1 MRSMGS
7 DTAAA
12 YSTGCLTATDFGATV
27 ASVSEA
33 ALQIGAVLAP
43 TSARGD
49 DGAREIL
56 RARLQA
62 FTSALGVACGAPTA
76 PADFDDYPGL
86 LEGLYE
92 GKVDIAWLPPLVAM
106 RAAGG
111 GRAIPIALPVRRGIS
126 TFHSA
131 LYSLRGS
138 PIVRP
143 PDLVGVRAAWVDR
156 QSASG
161 YLVVRA
167 ALRAQG
173 VDLTTAFSDEKFLG
187 SHEAV
192 AEAVLGGTANVGA
205 TYLHHDARG
214 GGVWRSGWGSANVN
228 VVARVGPIPNDVIAA
243 GVHVPVARIRAVQ
256 QALLDGE
263 HPELGRTAK
272 ELLQADEFTAVES
285 EHLKPL
291 EDLLDFLEDRAR
303 PWRRSSPPP
312 SR

>member
-1 MRSMGS
+1 MS
-7 DTAAA
+7 DAP
-12 YSTGCLTATDFGATV
+12 L
-27 ASVSEA
+27 E
-33 ALQIGAVLAP
+33 IGAVLAP
-43 TSARGD
+43 TSVAAD
-49 DGAREIL
+49 DGSRAIL

-62 FTSALGVACGAPTA
+62 FADALGNASGSATA
-76 PADFDDYPGL
+76 PADFDDYPSL
-86 LEGLYE
+86 LSAMYE
-92 GKVDIAWLPPLVAM
+92 GKVDVAWLPPLVAM

-126 TFHSA
+126 SFHSA
-131 LYSLRGS
+131 LFSLAGS
-138 PIVRP
+138 PILRP
-143 PDLVGVRAAWVDR
+143 PDLVGVRVAWVDR

-173 VDLTTAFSDEKFLG
+173 VDLAAAFREEKFLG

-192 AEAVLGGTANVGA
+192 AEAVMTGTADVGA
-205 TYLHHDARG
+205 TYVHHDSRG
-214 GGVWRSGWGSANVN
+214 SGVWRAGWGAQSVN

-243 GVHVPVARIRAVQ
+243 GVHVEVARIKAVR
-256 QALLDGE
+256 QALIDGSHE
-263 HPELGRTAK
+263 SLSSAAK
-272 ELLQADEFTAVES
+272 DLMQADEFTTVES

-303 PWRRSSPPP
+303 PWRRSTPPP